1 VKEERQVAEA
11 KTKPTK
17 ESVPGFLKKIPDAQ
31 RRADC
36 LALAKIMEEI
46 TGTKPQMW
54 GPSMVG
60 FGSYHYKY
68 ASGHEG
74 DCFMT
79 GFASRKQDLTV
90 YISMGFEKY
99 GELMKQLGKHRTS
112 KSCLYIKRLSD
123 IDIST
128 LKKLLKASLKD
139 LTAYTKAQK
148 AAAN

>member
-1 VKEERQVAEA
+1 VKEELQVAEA

>member
-1 VKEERQVAEA
+1 MAEA

-17 ESVPGFLKKIPDAQ
+17 QSVTEFLNKIPDAQ

-79 GFASRKQDLTV
+79 GFASRKQDLTL
-90 YISMGFEKY
+90 YITMGFEKY
-99 GELMKQLGKHRTS
+99 GELMKQLGKHRRS

-123 IDIST
+123 IDVPT

-139 LTAYTKAQK
+139 LAAYTKAQK

>member
-1 VKEERQVAEA
+1 VKEECGVAEA

-17 ESVPGFLKKIPDAQ
+17 ENVAGFLKKIPDAQ
-31 RRADC
+31 RREDC

-46 TGTKPQMW
+46 TGVKPQMW

-60 FGSYHYKY
+60 FGGYHYKY

-90 YISMGFEKY
+90 YVPMGFEKY
-99 GELMKQLGKHRTS
+99 GALMKQLGKHRTS

-123 IDIST
+123 IDIAT
-128 LKKLLKASLKD
+128 LKKLLKVSLKD
-139 LTAYTKAQK
+139 LVAYTKAQK